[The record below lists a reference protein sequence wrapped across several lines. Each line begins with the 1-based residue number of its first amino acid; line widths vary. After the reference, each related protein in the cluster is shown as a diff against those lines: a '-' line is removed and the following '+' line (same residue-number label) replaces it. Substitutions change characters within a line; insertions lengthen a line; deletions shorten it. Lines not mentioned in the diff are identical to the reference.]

1 MAELIS
7 LRLSNE
13 LKRAVE
19 NLSKEEAKERSE
31 LIREL
36 LIAGIKE
43 KKLEKAIALYKNGK
57 ATLWKA
63 SRVAGISLW
72 KMTEVLRER
81 KVEAQYGVRELKE
94 DLKALL

>member
-13 LKRAVE
+13 LKLMLEA
-19 NLSKEEAKERSE
+19 LSKEEAKERSE
-31 LIREL
+31 VIREL
-36 LIAGIKE
+36 LITGIKE
-43 KKLEKAIALYKNGK
+43 KKLEKAITLYKEGK

-63 SRVAGISLW
+63 ARVADISLW
-72 KMTEVLRER
+72 KMTEILRDR
-81 KVEAQYGVRELKE
+81 KVEAQYTTRELKE

>member
-13 LKRAVE
+13 LKTTLEA
-19 NLSKEEAKERSE
+19 LSKEEAKERSE

-43 KKLEKAIALYKNGK
+43 KKLEKAIALYKEGK

-63 SRVAGISLW
+63 SRIAGISLW
-72 KMTEVLRER
+72 KMTEVLRDR
-81 KVEAQYGVRELKE
+81 KVEIQYGMRELKE
-94 DLKALL
+94 DMKALV